1 VHKAPPRRLL
11 DAQWISNVNF
21 PRPNSFL
28 KLLLFGFAVVVTPLL
43 VALAFAV
50 IITDR
55 MATQSQHAVYQSA
68 RATQN
73 SRMLVEQVTAM
84 ERSARQYNV
93 LGDKNLFNVY
103 QETHEKF
110 VRTVAELGNL
120 FIDQSLKQ
128 QLKDLSHTEQGI
140 LDNLRRYPYN
150 STQIKKAVGEFE
162 GLASQSREMLSGS
175 QTVIDRE
182 VQVMYDL
189 ASNAQRL
196 FFWFGSALIPIMVII
211 VVGITYIISR
221 PVGQIEAAIMS
232 LGDGSF
238 SSPIEVVGPKNL
250 EVLGERL
257 DWLRQ
262 RLAEVEQEKIK
273 FLRHVSHEL
282 KTPLTALR
290 EGTDL
295 LADGA
300 VGPLSA
306 DQKEVVNILGSNTAQ
321 LQGLIEDLLN
331 FSRAHLKPT
340 ALEHDRV
347 ALDKLMRRVIS
358 DQKLAIISKQL
369 KLRVKFEPVSVRG
382 DKEKL
387 RVVFDNL
394 LSNAVKFSPRK
405 GKVEIAIRK
414 LGQHAAVD
422 IRDAGPGITVREKER
437 VFEAFY
443 QGEAVA
449 EGHIKGTGLG
459 LSIARDY
466 VQAHGGLISVNDKST
481 GGAHLMLRL
490 PMEMAQEGA

>member
-1 VHKAPPRRLL
+1 V
-11 DAQWISNVNF
+11 
-21 PRPNSFL
+21 
-28 KLLLFGFAVVVTPLL
+28 VVVTPLF
-43 VALAFAV
+43 VALVFAV

-55 MATQSQHAVYQSA
+55 MADQSQHAVYKSA

-73 SRMLVEQVTAM
+73 SRILLEQVTIM
-84 ERSARQYNV
+84 ERAARQYHV
-93 LGDKNLFNVY
+93 LGDKTLFNTY
-103 QETHEKF
+103 REAHEQFEK
-110 VRTVAELGNL
+110 TVAELNNL
-120 FIDQSLKQ
+120 FVDQPLKQ
-128 QLKDLSHTEQGI
+128 QLVDISLSELAI
-140 LDNLRRYPYN
+140 LDSLQRYPYN
-150 STQIKKAVGEFE
+150 SKQIKTAVGQFE
-162 GLASQSREMLSGS
+162 SLASRSREVLSGS

-182 VQVMYDL
+182 VQVMYGL

-196 FFWFGSALIPIMVII
+196 FFWFGIALIPVMIVI
-211 VVGITYIISR
+211 VVGITYVISR

-238 SSPIEVVGPKNL
+238 AAPIQVVGPKNL
-250 EVLGERL
+250 EILGERL

-262 RLAEVEQEKIK
+262 RLAEVEQEKVK

-295 LADGA
+295 LADGV
-300 VGPLSA
+300 VGQLTA
-306 DQKEVVNILGSNTAQ
+306 DQKEVVTILGSNTAQ

-340 ALEHDRV
+340 ALDQDRV
-347 ALDKLMRRVIS
+347 ALDKLMRRVLS
-358 DQKLAIISKQL
+358 DQKLAIMSKQL

-387 RVVFDNL
+387 RVVLDNL

-405 GKVEIAIRK
+405 GKVDIAIRK
-414 LGQHAAVD
+414 LGDNAAVD
-422 IRDAGPGITVREKER
+422 IRDSGPGIQPRERER

-466 VQAHGGLISVNDKST
+466 VQAHGGQISVNDKSNS
-481 GGAHLMLRL
+481 GAHVMLRL
-490 PMEMAQEGA
+490 PMEMAQGIS

>member
-1 VHKAPPRRLL
+1 M
-11 DAQWISNVNF
+11 NF
-21 PRPNSFL
+21 SRPNSFL

-43 VALAFAV
+43 TALVFAV

-55 MATQSQHAVYQSA
+55 MANQSQHAVYKSA
-68 RATQN
+68 QATQN
-73 SRMLVEQVTAM
+73 SRMLLEQVTVM
-84 ERSARQYNV
+84 ERAARQFHV
-93 LGDKNLFNVY
+93 LGDKTLFNAY
-103 QETHEKF
+103 REAHEKF
-110 VRTVAELGNL
+110 EKTVGELNDL
-120 FIDQSLKQ
+120 FMDQSLKQ
-128 QLKDLSHTEQGI
+128 QLLDLIKIERSI
-140 LDNLRRYPYN
+140 FANLQSYPYN
-150 STQIKKAVGEFE
+150 SKQIKNAVSDFE
-162 GLASQSREMLSGS
+162 PLASQSREVLSGS

-182 VQVMYDL
+182 VAVMYDL

-196 FFWFGSALIPIMVII
+196 FFWFGLALIPVMVIS
-211 VVGITYIISR
+211 VVGITYVISR

-238 SSPIEVVGPKNL
+238 SAPIEVVGPKNL

-295 LADGA
+295 LADGV
-300 VGPLSA
+300 VGKLSPE
-306 DQKEVVNILGSNTAQ
+306 QKEVVTILGSNTAQ

-331 FSRAHLKPT
+331 FSRAHLKKPT

-369 KLRVKFEPVSVRG
+369 KLRVKFEPISVRG

-387 RVVFDNL
+387 RVVLDNL

-414 LGQHAAVD
+414 LGQNAAVD
-422 IRDAGPGITVREKER
+422 IRDSGPGIQPREKER
-437 VFEAFY
+437 VFEAFF

-466 VQAHGGLISVNDKST
+466 VQAHGGEISVNEKSAS
-481 GGAHLMLRL
+481 GAHLMLRL
-490 PMEMAQEGA
+490 PMEMAQGAP

>member
-1 VHKAPPRRLL
+1 M
-11 DAQWISNVNF
+11 NF

-43 VALAFAV
+43 IALAFAV

-55 MATQSQHAVYQSA
+55 MADQSQHAVYKSA

-73 SRMLVEQVTAM
+73 SRMLLEQVTIM
-84 ERSARQYNV
+84 ERAARQYHV
-93 LGDKNLFNVY
+93 LGDKALFNTYREAHDLFVKTVGELNNLFV
-103 QETHEKF
+103 
-110 VRTVAELGNL
+110 
-120 FIDQSLKQ
+120 DQSLKQ
-128 QLKDLSHTEQGI
+128 ELKDISHTEQAI
-140 LDNLRRYPYN
+140 LDSLQRHPY
-150 STQIKKAVGEFE
+150 SSEQIKNAVGEFVS
-162 GLASQSREMLSGS
+162 LASKSREVLSGS

-182 VQVMYDL
+182 VEVMYGL

-196 FFWFGSALIPIMVII
+196 FFWFGLALIPVMIII
-211 VVGITYIISR
+211 VVGITYVISR
-221 PVGQIEAAIMS
+221 PVRQIEAAIMS

-238 SSPIEVVGPKNL
+238 ASPIKVIGPKNL
-250 EVLGERL
+250 EILGERL

-262 RLAEVEQEKIK
+262 RLAEVEQEKVK

-295 LADGA
+295 LADGV
-300 VGPLSA
+300 VGQLSPE
-306 DQKEVVNILGSNTAQ
+306 QKEVVTILGSNTAQ

-331 FSRAHLKPT
+331 FSRAHLKPS
-340 ALEHDRV
+340 ALDQDRV
-347 ALDKLMRRVIS
+347 ALDKLMRRVLS
-358 DQKLAIISKQL
+358 DQKLAIIAKQL
-369 KLRVKFEPVSVRG
+369 NLRVKFEPVSVRG

-387 RVVFDNL
+387 RVVLDNL

-414 LGQHAAVD
+414 IGNNAAVD
-422 IRDAGPGITVREKER
+422 IRDSGPGIQPREHER

-466 VQAHGGLISVNDKST
+466 VQAHGGQISVNEKST
-481 GGAHLMLRL
+481 SGAHLMLRL
-490 PMEMAQEGA
+490 PMEAAQGIS

>member
-1 VHKAPPRRLL
+1 MK
-11 DAQWISNVNF
+11 F

-28 KLLLFGFAVVVTPLL
+28 NLLLFGFAVVVTPLL
-43 VALAFAV
+43 IALVFAV
-50 IITDR
+50 IVTDR
-55 MATQSQHAVYQSA
+55 MANQSQHAVYKSA

-73 SRMLVEQVTAM
+73 SRILLEQVTVM
-84 ERSARQYNV
+84 ERAARQYHV
-93 LGDKNLFNVY
+93 LGDKTLFNAY
-103 QETHEKF
+103 LEAHEIFEK
-110 VRTVAELGNL
+110 TVGELGNL
-120 FIDQSLKQ
+120 FIDQPLKQ
-128 QLKDLSHTEQGI
+128 QLTDISQSEQAILSSLQ
-140 LDNLRRYPYN
+140 RFSYN
-150 STQIKKAVGEFE
+150 SRQVETAVGEFE
-162 GLASQSREMLSGS
+162 SLASLSREVLNGS

-182 VQVMYDL
+182 VQVMYGL
-189 ASNAQRL
+189 ASNAQQM
-196 FFWFGSALIPIMVII
+196 FFWFGIALIPVMIVI
-211 VVGITYIISR
+211 VVGITYVISR

-232 LGDGSF
+232 LGDGGF
-238 SSPIEVVGPKNL
+238 AAPIEVVGPKNL
-250 EVLGERL
+250 EILGERL

-262 RLAEVEQEKIK
+262 RLAEVEQEKVK

-295 LADGA
+295 LADGV
-300 VGPLSA
+300 VGQLTP
-306 DQKEVVNILGSNTAQ
+306 DQKEVVTILGSNTAQ

-340 ALEHDRV
+340 ALEQDRV
-347 ALDKLMRRVIS
+347 ALDKLMRRVLS

-369 KLRVKFEPVSVRG
+369 KLLVKFEPVSVRG

-387 RVVFDNL
+387 RVVLDNL

-414 LGQHAAVD
+414 VGDDAAVD
-422 IRDAGPGITVREKER
+422 IRDSGPGIQPRERER

-443 QGEAVA
+443 QGDAVA

-466 VQAHGGLISVNDKST
+466 VQAHGGRISVNEYSSS
-481 GGAHLMLRL
+481 GAHFMLRI
-490 PMEMAQEGA
+490 PTEAVQGIT

>member
-1 VHKAPPRRLL
+1 
-11 DAQWISNVNF
+11 VNF

-28 KLLLFGFAVVVTPLL
+28 KLLLFGFAVVVMPLL
-43 VALAFAV
+43 IALVFAV

-55 MATQSQHAVYQSA
+55 MADQSQHAVYKSA

-73 SRMLVEQVTAM
+73 SRMLLEQVTVM
-84 ERSARQYNV
+84 ERAARQFHV
-93 LGDKNLFNVY
+93 LGDKALFNTY
-103 QETHEKF
+103 REAHEQFEK
-110 VRTVAELGNL
+110 TVGELNNL

-128 QLKDLSHTEQGI
+128 QLTDISLTEQAI
-140 LDNLRRYPYN
+140 LDSLQRYPYN
-150 STQIKKAVGEFE
+150 SEQIENSVGEFVS
-162 GLASQSREMLSGS
+162 LASKSREVLNGS

-182 VQVMYDL
+182 VEVMYGL

-196 FFWFGSALIPIMVII
+196 FFWFGLALIPVMII
-211 VVGITYIISR
+211 SVVGITFVISR
-221 PVGQIEAAIMS
+221 PVRQIEAAIMS

-238 SSPIEVVGPKNL
+238 AAPIAVVGPKNL
-250 EVLGERL
+250 EILGERL

-262 RLAEVEQEKIK
+262 RLAEVEQEKVK

-295 LADGA
+295 LADGV
-300 VGPLSA
+300 VGQLTP
-306 DQKEVVNILGSNTAQ
+306 DQKEVVTILGSNTAQ

-340 ALEHDRV
+340 ALDQDRV
-347 ALDKLMRRVIS
+347 PLDKLMRRVLS
-358 DQKLAIISKQL
+358 DQKLAIMSKQL
-369 KLRVKFEPVSVRG
+369 NLRVKFEPVSVRG

-387 RVVFDNL
+387 RVVLDNL

-414 LGQHAAVD
+414 LGTNAAVD
-422 IRDAGPGITVREKER
+422 IRDSGPGIQPRERER

-466 VQAHGGLISVNDKST
+466 VQAHGGQISVNEKST
-481 GGAHLMLRL
+481 SGAHLMLRL
-490 PMEMAQEGA
+490 PMEVVQGIS